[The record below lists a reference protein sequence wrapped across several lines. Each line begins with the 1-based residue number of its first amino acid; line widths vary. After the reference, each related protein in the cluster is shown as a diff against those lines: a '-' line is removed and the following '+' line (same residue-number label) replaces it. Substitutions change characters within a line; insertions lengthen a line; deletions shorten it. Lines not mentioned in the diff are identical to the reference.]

1 MAIAT
6 RQSQVDTSRML
17 PRTSGGRRPH
27 GLAAGGA
34 NSVTKLIAICVASV
48 MVVYFIWMQRA
59 LSPATPASL
68 HEAAALDEVVPTV
81 HATRQTRKWTRKPG
95 RRYVWIDMSI
105 DGKKAG
111 RITAELYMDIVP
123 KTAEN
128 FRGLVTGDNA
138 RGFSYKGSRCHRIL
152 ANFVVQCGDWER
164 GNGTGGKS
172 IYGGDFEDEKAGL
185 ALEHS
190 KRYVLQMANAGPNT
204 NGAQFCFMLAPQPHL
219 NGHHVVFGEVV
230 DGFEVVDAME
240 AAGVA
245 SDSDKLARDVVLA
258 DGGELF
264 H

>member
-1 MAIAT
+1 MVAGKLDGG
-6 RQSQVDTSRML
+6 R
-17 PRTSGGRRPH
+17 PRTGRHASTAMIVGAVVALFIVYTIVMHSVFSAP
-27 GLAAGGA
+27 AAADSEGYHIG
-34 NSVTKLIAICVASV
+34 
-48 MVVYFIWMQRA
+48 QRA
-59 LSPATPASL
+59 DAKAVHDPAA
-68 HEAAALDEVVPTV
+68 VPHPGDDADPPTAMHPWV
-81 HATRQTRKWTRKPG
+81 RKPG
-95 RRYVWIDMSI
+95 RRYVWIDVTI
-105 DGKKAG
+105 DGVAAG
-111 RITAELYMDIVP
+111 RVTAELYMDIVP

-240 AAGVA
+240 ATGIA

-264 H
+264 FH